1 MAGCQRL
8 VIKMINTTKIAK
20 SNLKQNKS
28 KSILIIITI
37 ILSTLMLSS
46 IGIYIVDAGAYQKEN
61 TIKYSGNYQG
71 ILANVDEKQ
80 ADILSNHADVELTG
94 KMNGV
99 GVEKLEDDSNISL
112 AYMNEDAL
120 KLNSFE
126 FIKGKLPSK
135 ENEIVLDSG
144 ALKALGYKNKDLGE
158 KIKISYDDYKND
170 KKIEKEFI
178 ISGILKT
185 SEISETGKYYYAIIS
200 ESYMRN
206 TRDMSQ
212 EDFNIYVKFN
222 DKSNLSIEQA
232 KEKLD
237 KIANDIG
244 LDTINTAVNEN
255 YINALKPDM
264 ETIMGGVFV
273 GLVIVLSSILV
284 IYNIFYISIVTK
296 VQEFGKLR
304 AIGATKK
311 QIKNIVFKE
320 GFILAGIAI
329 PIGIILGYV
338 LANII
343 IKSFMDID
351 VKSSRLPVILSV
363 VVISFISVVLSL
375 LKPMKVASKVSIV
388 DAVRYTGN
396 KISNKSKRKG
406 YKNINLKRLSHANL
420 ERNKKRTYMT
430 LASLI
435 LSGTIFITVSTALES
450 FDAEKMAREHFPY
463 DIEVRLSG
471 YEMNSDKNPKDN
483 LNILQM
489 DNPLSKDFFNQ
500 IKNMEGIK
508 RIESARSV
516 KIGMEDYDVEF
527 KYDLLQS
534 INENDVKS
542 LNKNIIDGK
551 INLERL
557 QTGDEIVITHVDTA
571 KEMGVKAGD
580 KIRLTLYDG
589 DKKIKKEFK
598 VQAIAMG
605 VPSFGI
611 GKDFIDRTLKYD
623 STSSLG
629 IYTEEGKYQEIKD
642 SIKKIAKNN
651 GFLETDF
658 IDSRIESN
666 KATISFIKIMGY
678 TLTGIIGVIGFMNL
692 VNTMITSIVTR
703 KKELGMLQAIGLTN
717 KQLVK
722 MLNSEAIYYTSGMM
736 IGSILF
742 GGILGYIAVI
752 FLKKTGLSYATY
764 SLPIVPILLMIVCI
778 LIAQFITTYLIGRS
792 FNKESLIDRVR
803 YSE

>member
-1 MAGCQRL
+1 
-8 VIKMINTTKIAK
+8 MINTTKIAK

-94 KMNGV
+94 EMNGV

-185 SEISETGKYYYAIIS
+185 SEISEAGKYYYAIIS

-435 LSGTIFITVSTALES
+435 LSGTIFITVLTALES

-722 MLNSEAIYYTSGMM
+722 MLNSEAMYYTSGMM

>member
-1 MAGCQRL
+1 
-8 VIKMINTTKIAK
+8 MINTTKIAK

-94 KMNGV
+94 EMNGV

-185 SEISETGKYYYAIIS
+185 SEISEAGKYYYAIIS

>member
-158 KIKISYDDYKND
+158 KIKISYNDYKSD

-185 SEISETGKYYYAIIS
+185 SEISEAGKYYYAIIS

-212 EDFNIYVKFN
+212 EDFNIYVKLN

-232 KEKLD
+232 KSKLN
-237 KIANDIG
+237 KIANDVG
-244 LDTINTAVNEN
+244 LDTINVAVNEN

-311 QIKNIVFKE
+311 QVKNIVFKE

-722 MLNSEAIYYTSGMM
+722 MLNSEAMYYTSGMM

>member
-1 MAGCQRL
+1 
-8 VIKMINTTKIAK
+8 MINTTKIAK

-46 IGIYIVDAGAYQKEN
+46 IGIYIVDAGTYQKEN

-71 ILANVDEKQ
+71 ILANADEKQ
-80 ADILSNHADVELTG
+80 ANILSNHADVELTG

-99 GVEKLEDDSNISL
+99 GFEKLEDDSNISL

-120 KLNSFE
+120 KLNNFE
-126 FIKGKLPSK
+126 FVKGKLPTK
-135 ENEIVLDSG
+135 ENEIVLDRG
-144 ALKALGYKNKDLGE
+144 ALKALGYSNKNLGE
-158 KIKISYDDYKND
+158 KIKISYNDYKSD
-170 KKIEKEFI
+170 KRIEKEFI
-178 ISGILKT
+178 ITGILKT
-185 SEISETGKYYYAIIS
+185 SEISEAGKFYSAIIS
-200 ESYMRN
+200 ETYMKN

-212 EDFNIYVKFN
+212 EDFNIYVKLN

-232 KEKLD
+232 KSKLN
-237 KIANDIG
+237 KVANDIG
-244 LDTINTAVNEN
+244 LDTINVAVNEN

-311 QIKNIVFKE
+311 QVKNIVFKE

-329 PIGIILGYV
+329 PIGTILGYA
-338 LANII
+338 LSNII
-343 IKSFMDID
+343 IKSVMDID
-351 VKSSRLPVILSV
+351 IKSSQLPVILLV
-363 VVISFISVVLSL
+363 IIISFMSVVLSL

-396 KISNKSKRKG
+396 KISNKNKRKG
-406 YKNINLKRLSHANL
+406 YKNINLKRLSQANL

-430 LASLI
+430 LVSLI

-450 FDAEKMAREHFPY
+450 FDAEKMARANFPY
-463 DIEVRLSG
+463 DIEVSLAG
-471 YEMNSDKNPKDN
+471 YEMDSDKNPKNN

-489 DNPLSKDFFNQ
+489 NNPLSKDFLNQ
-500 IKNMEGIK
+500 IKDIEGIK
-508 RIESARSV
+508 KIESARSV
-516 KIGMEDYDVEF
+516 KVGMDDYDVEF
-527 KYDLLQS
+527 KHDLLQS
-534 INENDVKS
+534 IDENDVKA
-542 LNKNIIDGK
+542 LNNNLVDGK
-551 INLERL
+551 INFERL

-580 KIRLTLYDG
+580 KIKLTLYDG
-589 DKKIKKEFK
+589 DKIIKKEFK

-605 VPSFGI
+605 SPSFGI
-611 GKDFIDRTLKYD
+611 GKDFIDRTLKHD

-642 SIKKIAKNN
+642 SIKKIAKSN

-658 IDSRIESN
+658 LDSRVESN
-666 KATISFIKIMGY
+666 KAVISFIKIMGY
-678 TLTGIIGVIGFMNL
+678 TLTCIIGVIGFMNL

-722 MLNSEAIYYTSGMM
+722 MLNSEAIYYTSRMM
-736 IGSILF
+736 IGSILS

-764 SLPIVPILLMIVCI
+764 ALPIVPILLMAVCI
-778 LIAQFITTYLIGRS
+778 LIAQFITTYLIGKS

>member
-1 MAGCQRL
+1 
-8 VIKMINTTKIAK
+8 MINTTKIAK

-185 SEISETGKYYYAIIS
+185 SEISEAGKYYYAIIS

>member
-1 MAGCQRL
+1 
-8 VIKMINTTKIAK
+8 MINTTKIAK

-94 KMNGV
+94 EMNGV

-158 KIKISYDDYKND
+158 KIKISYDDYKSD

-185 SEISETGKYYYAIIS
+185 SEISEAGKYYYAIIS

-678 TLTGIIGVIGFMNL
+678 MLTGIIGVIGFMNL

-722 MLNSEAIYYTSGMM
+722 MLNSEAMYYTSGMM

>member
-1 MAGCQRL
+1 
-8 VIKMINTTKIAK
+8 MINTTKIAK

-94 KMNGV
+94 EMNGV

-185 SEISETGKYYYAIIS
+185 SEISEAGKYYYAIIS

-222 DKSNLSIEQA
+222 DKSNLSIEQT

-678 TLTGIIGVIGFMNL
+678 TLTGIIGMIGFMNL

>member
-1 MAGCQRL
+1 
-8 VIKMINTTKIAK
+8 MINTTKIAK

-94 KMNGV
+94 EMNGV

-185 SEISETGKYYYAIIS
+185 SEISEAGKYYYAIIS

-752 FLKKTGLSYATY
+752 FLKKTGLSHATY

>member
-1 MAGCQRL
+1 
-8 VIKMINTTKIAK
+8 MINTTKIAK
-20 SNLKQNKS
+20 NNLKQNKS

-46 IGIYIVDAGAYQKEN
+46 IGIYIVNAGAYQKEN

-94 KMNGV
+94 EMNGV

-126 FIKGKLPSK
+126 FVKGKLPTK

-158 KIKISYDDYKND
+158 RIKISYNDYKND

-185 SEISETGKYYYAIIS
+185 SEISEAGKYYYAIIS

-206 TRDMSQ
+206 TRNMSQ

-222 DKSNLSIEQA
+222 DKSNLSIEQI

-237 KIANDIG
+237 KIAIDIG

-320 GFILAGIAI
+320 GFILAGISI

-343 IKSFMDID
+343 IKSFMNID
-351 VKSSRLPVILSV
+351 AKSSQLPVILLV
-363 VVISFISVVLSL
+363 AVISFISVVLSL

-388 DAVRYTGN
+388 DAVRYSGN
-396 KISNKSKRKG
+396 KISNKNKRKG
-406 YKNINLKRLSHANL
+406 YKNINLNRLSHANL

-471 YEMNSDKNPKDN
+471 YEMNSDKNPKNN

-500 IKNMEGIK
+500 IKNIEGIK

-542 LNKNIIDGK
+542 LSKNLIDGK

-629 IYTEEGKYQEIKD
+629 IYTKEGKYQEVKD
-642 SIKKIAKNN
+642 SIKKIAKSN

-722 MLNSEAIYYTSGMM
+722 MLNSEAISYTSGMM

-742 GGILGYIAVI
+742 GGILGYIAVMV
-752 FLKKTGLSYATY
+752 LKKTGLSYATY

>member
-94 KMNGV
+94 EMNGV

-158 KIKISYDDYKND
+158 KIKISYDDYKSD

-185 SEISETGKYYYAIIS
+185 SEISEAGKYYYAIIS

-255 YINALKPDM
+255 YINALKTDM

-471 YEMNSDKNPKDN
+471 YEMNSDKNPKNN

-489 DNPLSKDFFNQ
+489 NNPLSKDFFNQ

-589 DKKIKKEFK
+589 YKKIKKEFK

-722 MLNSEAIYYTSGMM
+722 MLNSEAMYYTSGMM

>member
-1 MAGCQRL
+1 
-8 VIKMINTTKIAK
+8 MINTTKIAK

-61 TIKYSGNYQG
+61 TIKYSGNYKG

-94 KMNGV
+94 EMNGV

-185 SEISETGKYYYAIIS
+185 SEISEAGKYYYAIIS

-222 DKSNLSIEQA
+222 DKSNLSIEQT

-471 YEMNSDKNPKDN
+471 YEMNSDKNPKNN

>member
-1 MAGCQRL
+1 
-8 VIKMINTTKIAK
+8 MINTTKIAK

-94 KMNGV
+94 EMNGV

-185 SEISETGKYYYAIIS
+185 SEISEAGKYYYAIIS

-363 VVISFISVVLSL
+363 LVISFISVVLSL

>member
-1 MAGCQRL
+1 
-8 VIKMINTTKIAK
+8 MINTTKIAK

-94 KMNGV
+94 EMNGV

-126 FIKGKLPSK
+126 LIKGKLPTK

-158 KIKISYDDYKND
+158 KIKISYNDYKND
-170 KKIEKEFI
+170 KKIEKEFV

-185 SEISETGKYYYAIIS
+185 SEISEAGKYYYAIIS
-200 ESYMRN
+200 ELYMRN
-206 TRDMSQ
+206 TRDMLQ

-264 ETIMGGVFV
+264 ETIMGGGFV

-471 YEMNSDKNPKDN
+471 YEMNSDKNPKNN

-542 LNKNIIDGK
+542 LNKNLIDGK

-666 KATISFIKIMGY
+666 KAVISFIKIMGY

-722 MLNSEAIYYTSGMM
+722 MLNSEAMYYTSGMM

>member
-1 MAGCQRL
+1 
-8 VIKMINTTKIAK
+8 MINTTKIAK

-94 KMNGV
+94 EMNGV

-185 SEISETGKYYYAIIS
+185 SEISEAGKYYYAIIS

-363 VVISFISVVLSL
+363 VVISSISVVLSL

-722 MLNSEAIYYTSGMM
+722 MLNSEAMYYTSGMM

>member
-94 KMNGV
+94 EMNGV

-158 KIKISYDDYKND
+158 KIKISYDDYKSD

-185 SEISETGKYYYAIIS
+185 SEISEAGKYYYAIIS

-212 EDFNIYVKFN
+212 EDFNIYVKLN

-232 KEKLD
+232 KSKLN
-237 KIANDIG
+237 KIANDVG
-244 LDTINTAVNEN
+244 LDTINVAVNEN

-311 QIKNIVFKE
+311 QVKNIVFKE

-388 DAVRYTGN
+388 DAVRYTEN

-722 MLNSEAIYYTSGMM
+722 MLNSEAMYYTSGMM

>member
-1 MAGCQRL
+1 
-8 VIKMINTTKIAK
+8 MINTTKIAK

-94 KMNGV
+94 EMNGV

-158 KIKISYDDYKND
+158 KIKISYDDYKSD

-185 SEISETGKYYYAIIS
+185 SEISEAGKYYYAIIS

-722 MLNSEAIYYTSGMM
+722 MLNSEAMYYTSGMM

>member
-1 MAGCQRL
+1 
-8 VIKMINTTKIAK
+8 MINTTKIAK
-20 SNLKQNKS
+20 NNLKQNKS

-46 IGIYIVDAGAYQKEN
+46 IGIYIVNAGAYQKEN

-94 KMNGV
+94 EMNGV

-126 FIKGKLPSK
+126 FVKGKLPTK

-158 KIKISYDDYKND
+158 RIKISYNDYKND

-185 SEISETGKYYYAIIS
+185 SEISEAGKYYYAIIS

-206 TRDMSQ
+206 TRNMSQ

-222 DKSNLSIEQA
+222 DKSNLSIEQI

-320 GFILAGIAI
+320 GFILAGISI

-343 IKSFMDID
+343 IKSFMNID
-351 VKSSRLPVILSV
+351 AKSSQLPVILLV
-363 VVISFISVVLSL
+363 AVISFISVVLSL

-388 DAVRYTGN
+388 DAVRYSGN
-396 KISNKSKRKG
+396 KISNKNKRKG
-406 YKNINLKRLSHANL
+406 YKNINLNRLSHANL

-435 LSGTIFITVSTALES
+435 LSGTIFITVSTVLES

-471 YEMNSDKNPKDN
+471 YEMNSDKNPKNN

-500 IKNMEGIK
+500 IKNIEGIK

-542 LNKNIIDGK
+542 LSKNLIDGK

-629 IYTEEGKYQEIKD
+629 IYTKEGKYQEVKD
-642 SIKKIAKNN
+642 SIKKIAKSN

-722 MLNSEAIYYTSGMM
+722 MLNSEAISYTSGMM

-742 GGILGYIAVI
+742 GGILGYIAVMV
-752 FLKKTGLSYATY
+752 LKKTGLSYATY

>member
-1 MAGCQRL
+1 
-8 VIKMINTTKIAK
+8 MINTTKIAK
-20 SNLKQNKS
+20 NNLKQNKS

-46 IGIYIVDAGAYQKEN
+46 IGIYIVNAGAYQKEN

-94 KMNGV
+94 EMNGV

-126 FIKGKLPSK
+126 FVKGKLPTK

-158 KIKISYDDYKND
+158 KIKISYNDYKND

-185 SEISETGKYYYAIIS
+185 SEISEAGKYYYAIIS

-206 TRDMSQ
+206 TRNMSQ
-212 EDFNIYVKFN
+212 EDFNIYLKFN
-222 DKSNLSIEQA
+222 DKSNLSIEQT

-320 GFILAGIAI
+320 GFILAGISI

-343 IKSFMDID
+343 IKSFMNID
-351 VKSSRLPVILSV
+351 AKSSQLPVILLV
-363 VVISFISVVLSL
+363 AVISFISVVLSL

-388 DAVRYTGN
+388 DAVRYSGN
-396 KISNKSKRKG
+396 KISNKNKRKG
-406 YKNINLKRLSHANL
+406 YKNINLNRLSHANL

-471 YEMNSDKNPKDN
+471 YEMNSDKNPKNN

-500 IKNMEGIK
+500 IKNIEGIK

-542 LNKNIIDGK
+542 LSKNLIDGK

-598 VQAIAMG
+598 VQAISMG

-629 IYTEEGKYQEIKD
+629 IYTKEGKYQEVKD
-642 SIKKIAKNN
+642 SIKKIAKSN

-742 GGILGYIAVI
+742 GGILGYIAVMV
-752 FLKKTGLSYATY
+752 LKKTGLSYATY

>member
-1 MAGCQRL
+1 

-94 KMNGV
+94 EMNGV

-185 SEISETGKYYYAIIS
+185 SEISEAGKYYYAIIS

>member
-1 MAGCQRL
+1 
-8 VIKMINTTKIAK
+8 MINTTKIAK

-94 KMNGV
+94 KMNGI

-158 KIKISYDDYKND
+158 KIKISYDDYKID

-185 SEISETGKYYYAIIS
+185 SEISEAGKYYYAIIS

-255 YINALKPDM
+255 YINALKPEM

-722 MLNSEAIYYTSGMM
+722 MLNSEAMYYTSGMM

>member
-1 MAGCQRL
+1 
-8 VIKMINTTKIAK
+8 MINTTKIAK

-94 KMNGV
+94 EMNGV

-126 FIKGKLPSK
+126 LIKGKLPTK

-158 KIKISYDDYKND
+158 KIKISYNDYKND
-170 KKIEKEFI
+170 KKIEKEFV

-185 SEISETGKYYYAIIS
+185 SEISEAGKYYYAIIS
-200 ESYMRN
+200 ELYMRN

-264 ETIMGGVFV
+264 ETIMGGGFV

-471 YEMNSDKNPKDN
+471 YEMNSDKNPKNN

-542 LNKNIIDGK
+542 LNKNLIDGK

-666 KATISFIKIMGY
+666 KAVISFIKIIGY

-722 MLNSEAIYYTSGMM
+722 MLNSEAMYYTSGMM

>member
-1 MAGCQRL
+1 
-8 VIKMINTTKIAK
+8 MINTTKIAK

-46 IGIYIVDAGAYQKEN
+46 IGIYIVDAGTYQKEN

-71 ILANVDEKQ
+71 ILANVNEKQ
-80 ADILSNHADVELTG
+80 ANILSNHADVELTG

-99 GVEKLEDDSNISL
+99 GFEKLEDDSNISL

-120 KLNSFE
+120 KLNNFE
-126 FIKGKLPSK
+126 FVKGKLPTK
-135 ENEIVLDSG
+135 ENEIVLDRG
-144 ALKALGYKNKDLGE
+144 ALKALGYSNKNLGE
-158 KIKISYDDYKND
+158 KIKISYNDYKSD
-170 KKIEKEFI
+170 KRIEKEFI
-178 ISGILKT
+178 ITGILKT
-185 SEISETGKYYYAIIS
+185 SEISEAGKFYTAIIS
-200 ESYMRN
+200 ETYMKN

-212 EDFNIYVKFN
+212 EDFNIYVKLN

-232 KEKLD
+232 KSKLN
-237 KIANDIG
+237 KVANDIG
-244 LDTINTAVNEN
+244 LDTVNVAVNEN

-311 QIKNIVFKE
+311 QVKNIVFKE

-329 PIGIILGYV
+329 PIGTILGYA
-338 LANII
+338 LSNII
-343 IKSFMDID
+343 IKSVMDID
-351 VKSSRLPVILSV
+351 VKSSQLPVILLV
-363 VVISFISVVLSL
+363 IIISFMSVVLSL

-396 KISNKSKRKG
+396 KISNKNKRKG
-406 YKNINLKRLSHANL
+406 YKNINLKRLSQANL

-430 LASLI
+430 LVSLI

-450 FDAEKMAREHFPY
+450 FDAEKMARANFPY
-463 DIEVRLSG
+463 DIEVSLAG
-471 YEMNSDKNPKDN
+471 YEMDSDKNPKNN

-489 DNPLSKDFFNQ
+489 NNPLSKDFLNQ
-500 IKNMEGIK
+500 IKDIEGIK
-508 RIESARSV
+508 KIESARSV
-516 KIGMEDYDVEF
+516 KVGMDDYDVEF
-527 KYDLLQS
+527 KHDLLQS
-534 INENDVKS
+534 VDENDVKA
-542 LNKNIIDGK
+542 LNNNLVDGK
-551 INLERL
+551 INFERL

-580 KIRLTLYDG
+580 KIKLTLYDG
-589 DKKIKKEFK
+589 DKIIKKEFK

-605 VPSFGI
+605 SPSFGI
-611 GKDFIDRTLKYD
+611 GKDFIDRTLKHD

-642 SIKKIAKNN
+642 SIKKIAKSN

-658 IDSRIESN
+658 LDSRVESN
-666 KATISFIKIMGY
+666 KAVISFIKIMGY

-722 MLNSEAIYYTSGMM
+722 MLNSEAIYYTSRMM
-736 IGSILF
+736 IGSILS

-764 SLPIVPILLMIVCI
+764 ALPIVPILLMAVCI
-778 LIAQFITTYLIGRS
+778 LIAQFITTYLIGKS

>member
-94 KMNGV
+94 EMNGV

-158 KIKISYDDYKND
+158 KIKISYDDYKSD

-185 SEISETGKYYYAIIS
+185 SEISEAGKYYYAIIS

-722 MLNSEAIYYTSGMM
+722 MLNSEAMYYTSGMM

>member
-1 MAGCQRL
+1 
-8 VIKMINTTKIAK
+8 MINTTKIAK

-94 KMNGV
+94 EMNGV

-185 SEISETGKYYYAIIS
+185 SEISEAGKYYYAIIS

-222 DKSNLSIEQA
+222 DKSNLSIEQT

>member
-1 MAGCQRL
+1 
-8 VIKMINTTKIAK
+8 MINTTKIAK

-158 KIKISYDDYKND
+158 KIKISYNDYKSD

-185 SEISETGKYYYAIIS
+185 SEISEAGKYYYAIIS

-557 QTGDEIVITHVDTA
+557 QTGDEIVITHVNTA

-722 MLNSEAIYYTSGMM
+722 MLNSEAMYYTSGMM

>member
-94 KMNGV
+94 EMNGV

-185 SEISETGKYYYAIIS
+185 SEISEAGKYYYAIIS

-222 DKSNLSIEQA
+222 DKSNLSIEQT

-722 MLNSEAIYYTSGMM
+722 MLNSEAMYYTSGMM

>member
-1 MAGCQRL
+1 
-8 VIKMINTTKIAK
+8 MINTTKIAK

-46 IGIYIVDAGAYQKEN
+46 IGIYIVDAGAYQKEH

-94 KMNGV
+94 EINGV

-126 FIKGKLPSK
+126 FIKGKLPTK

-158 KIKISYDDYKND
+158 KIKISYNDYKND
-170 KKIEKEFI
+170 KKIEKEFV

-185 SEISETGKYYYAIIS
+185 SEISEAGKYYYAIIS
-200 ESYMRN
+200 ETYMRN

-396 KISNKSKRKG
+396 KISNKNKRKG

-435 LSGTIFITVSTALES
+435 LSGTIFITVSTVLES

-471 YEMNSDKNPKDN
+471 YEMNSDKNPKNN

-542 LNKNIIDGK
+542 LNKNLIDGK

-722 MLNSEAIYYTSGMM
+722 MLNSEAMYYTSGMM

-752 FLKKTGLSYATY
+752 LLKKTGLSYATY

>member
-1 MAGCQRL
+1 
-8 VIKMINTTKIAK
+8 MINTTKIAK

-94 KMNGV
+94 EMNGV
-99 GVEKLEDDSNISL
+99 GVEKLEDDSNLSL

-126 FIKGKLPSK
+126 FIKGKLPTK

-158 KIKISYDDYKND
+158 KIKISYNDYKND
-170 KKIEKEFI
+170 KKIEKEFV

-185 SEISETGKYYYAIIS
+185 SEISEAGKYYYAIIS
-200 ESYMRN
+200 ETYMRN

-396 KISNKSKRKG
+396 KISNKNKRKG

-471 YEMNSDKNPKDN
+471 YEMNSDKNPKNN

-542 LNKNIIDGK
+542 LNKNLIDGK

-722 MLNSEAIYYTSGMM
+722 MLNSEAMYYTSGMM

-752 FLKKTGLSYATY
+752 LLKKTGLSYATY

>member
-1 MAGCQRL
+1 
-8 VIKMINTTKIAK
+8 MINTTKIAK

-94 KMNGV
+94 EMNGV

-185 SEISETGKYYYAIIS
+185 SEISEAGKYYYAIIS

-420 ERNKKRTYMT
+420 EKNKKRTYMT

-471 YEMNSDKNPKDN
+471 YEMNSDKNPKNN

-489 DNPLSKDFFNQ
+489 NNPLSKDFFNQ

-722 MLNSEAIYYTSGMM
+722 MLNSEAMYYTSGMM

>member
-1 MAGCQRL
+1 
-8 VIKMINTTKIAK
+8 MINTTKIAK

-94 KMNGV
+94 EMNGV

-126 FIKGKLPSK
+126 LIKGKLPTK

-158 KIKISYDDYKND
+158 KIKISYNDYKND
-170 KKIEKEFI
+170 KKIEKEFV

-185 SEISETGKYYYAIIS
+185 SEISEAGKYYYAIIS
-200 ESYMRN
+200 ELYMRN

-264 ETIMGGVFV
+264 ETIMGGGFV

-651 GFLETDF
+651 GFLEIDF

-666 KATISFIKIMGY
+666 KAVISFIKIMGY

-722 MLNSEAIYYTSGMM
+722 MLNSEAMYYTSGMM

>member
-1 MAGCQRL
+1 
-8 VIKMINTTKIAK
+8 MINTTKIAK

-94 KMNGV
+94 EINGV

-126 FIKGKLPSK
+126 FIKGKLPTK

-158 KIKISYDDYKND
+158 KIKISYNDYKND
-170 KKIEKEFI
+170 KKIEKEFV

-185 SEISETGKYYYAIIS
+185 SEISEAGKYYYAIIS
-200 ESYMRN
+200 ETYMRN

-388 DAVRYTGN
+388 DAVRYIGN
-396 KISNKSKRKG
+396 KISNKNKRKG

-471 YEMNSDKNPKDN
+471 YEMNSDKNPKNN

-542 LNKNIIDGK
+542 LNKNLIDGK

-722 MLNSEAIYYTSGMM
+722 MLNSEAMYYTSGMM

-752 FLKKTGLSYATY
+752 LLKKTGLSYATY

>member
-1 MAGCQRL
+1 
-8 VIKMINTTKIAK
+8 MINTTKIAK

-80 ADILSNHADVELTG
+80 ANILSNHADVELTG
-94 KMNGV
+94 EMNGV
-99 GVEKLEDDSNISL
+99 GFEKLEDDSNISL

-120 KLNSFE
+120 KLNNFE
-126 FIKGKLPSK
+126 FVKGKLPTK
-135 ENEIVLDSG
+135 ENEIVLDNG
-144 ALKALGYKNKDLGE
+144 ALKALGYSNKNLGE
-158 KIKISYDDYKND
+158 KIKISYDDYKSD
-170 KKIEKEFI
+170 KRIEKEFI
-178 ISGILKT
+178 ITGILKT
-185 SEISETGKYYYAIIS
+185 SEISEAGKFYSAIIS
-200 ESYMRN
+200 ETYMKN

-212 EDFNIYVKFN
+212 EDFNIYVKLN
-222 DKSNLSIEQA
+222 DKSNLTIEQA
-232 KEKLD
+232 KSKLN

-244 LDTINTAVNEN
+244 LDTINVAVNEN

-311 QIKNIVFKE
+311 QVKNIVFKE

-329 PIGIILGYV
+329 PIGTILGYA
-338 LANII
+338 LSNII
-343 IKSFMDID
+343 IKSVMDID
-351 VKSSRLPVILSV
+351 VKSSQLPVILLV
-363 VVISFISVVLSL
+363 IIISFMSVVLSL

-396 KISNKSKRKG
+396 KISNKNKRKG
-406 YKNINLKRLSHANL
+406 YKNINLKRLSQANL

-430 LASLI
+430 LVSLI

-450 FDAEKMAREHFPY
+450 FDAEKMARTNFPY
-463 DIEVRLSG
+463 DIEVRLTG
-471 YEMNSDKNPKDN
+471 YEMDSDKNPENN

-489 DNPLSKDFFNQ
+489 NNPLSKDFFNQ
-500 IKNMEGIK
+500 IKDMEGIK
-508 RIESARSV
+508 KIESARSV
-516 KIGMEDYDVEF
+516 KIGMEDYNVEF
-527 KYDLLQS
+527 EHDLLQS
-534 INENDVKS
+534 VDENDVKA
-542 LNKNIIDGK
+542 LNNNLVDGK
-551 INLERL
+551 INFERL

-580 KIRLTLYDG
+580 KIKLTLYDG
-589 DKKIKKEFK
+589 DKIIKKEFK

-605 VPSFGI
+605 SPSFGI
-611 GKDFIDRTLKYD
+611 GKDFIDRTLKHD

-629 IYTEEGKYQEIKD
+629 IYTEEGKYQEVKD
-642 SIKKIAKNN
+642 SIKKIAKSN

-658 IDSRIESN
+658 LDSRVESN
-666 KATISFIKIMGY
+666 KAVISFIKIMGY

-722 MLNSEAIYYTSGMM
+722 MLNSEAIYYTSRMM
-736 IGSILF
+736 IGSILS

-764 SLPIVPILLMIVCI
+764 ALPIIPILLMAVCI
-778 LIAQFITTYLIGRS
+778 IIAQFITTYLIGKS

>member
-1 MAGCQRL
+1 
-8 VIKMINTTKIAK
+8 MINTTKIAK

-94 KMNGV
+94 EMNGV

-158 KIKISYDDYKND
+158 KIKISYDDYKSD

-185 SEISETGKYYYAIIS
+185 SEISEAGKYYYAIIS

-363 VVISFISVVLSL
+363 VVISFIYVVLSL

-435 LSGTIFITVSTALES
+435 LSGTIFITVLTALES

-722 MLNSEAIYYTSGMM
+722 MLNSEAMYYTSGMM

>member
-1 MAGCQRL
+1 
-8 VIKMINTTKIAK
+8 MINTTKIAK

-158 KIKISYDDYKND
+158 KIKISYNDYKSD

-185 SEISETGKYYYAIIS
+185 SEISEAGKYYYAIIS

-212 EDFNIYVKFN
+212 EDFNIYVKLN

-232 KEKLD
+232 KSKLN
-237 KIANDIG
+237 KIANDVG
-244 LDTINTAVNEN
+244 LDTINVAVNEN

-311 QIKNIVFKE
+311 QVKNIVFKE

-329 PIGIILGYV
+329 PIGIILGYA
-338 LANII
+338 LSNII
-343 IKSFMDID
+343 IKSVMDID
-351 VKSSRLPVILSV
+351 VKSSQLPVILLV
-363 VVISFISVVLSL
+363 IIISFMSVVLSL

-396 KISNKSKRKG
+396 KISNKNKRKG
-406 YKNINLKRLSHANL
+406 YKNINLKRLSQANL

-430 LASLI
+430 LVSLI

-450 FDAEKMAREHFPY
+450 FDAEKMARANFPY
-463 DIEVRLSG
+463 DIEVRLAG
-471 YEMNSDKNPKDN
+471 YEMDSDKNPKNN

-489 DNPLSKDFFNQ
+489 NNPLSKDFLNQ
-500 IKNMEGIK
+500 IKDIEGIK
-508 RIESARSV
+508 KIESARSV
-516 KIGMEDYDVEF
+516 KVGMDDYDVEF
-527 KYDLLQS
+527 KHDLLQS
-534 INENDVKS
+534 VDENDVKS
-542 LNKNIIDGK
+542 LNNNLVDGK
-551 INLERL
+551 INFERL

-580 KIRLTLYDG
+580 KIKLTLYDG
-589 DKKIKKEFK
+589 DKIIKKEFK

-605 VPSFGI
+605 SPSFGI
-611 GKDFIDRTLKYD
+611 GKDFIDRTLKHD

-629 IYTEEGKYQEIKD
+629 IYTEGGKYQEIKD
-642 SIKKIAKNN
+642 SIKKIAKSN

-658 IDSRIESN
+658 LDSRVESN
-666 KATISFIKIMGY
+666 KAVISFIKIMGY

-722 MLNSEAIYYTSGMM
+722 MLNSEAIYYTSRMM
-736 IGSILF
+736 IGSILS

-752 FLKKTGLSYATY
+752 FLKKTGLYYATY
-764 SLPIVPILLMIVCI
+764 ALPIVPILLMAVCI
-778 LIAQFITTYLIGRS
+778 LIAQFITTYLIGKS

>member
-1 MAGCQRL
+1 
-8 VIKMINTTKIAK
+8 MINTTKIAK

-94 KMNGV
+94 EMNGV

-126 FIKGKLPSK
+126 LIKGKLPTK

-158 KIKISYDDYKND
+158 KIKISYNDYKND
-170 KKIEKEFI
+170 KKIEKEFV

-185 SEISETGKYYYAIIS
+185 SEISEAGKYYYAIIS
-200 ESYMRN
+200 ELYMRN

-264 ETIMGGVFV
+264 ETIMGGGFV

-450 FDAEKMAREHFPY
+450 FDAEKIAREHFPY

-471 YEMNSDKNPKDN
+471 YEMNSDKNPKNN

-542 LNKNIIDGK
+542 LNKNLIDGK

-666 KATISFIKIMGY
+666 KAVISFIKIMGY

-722 MLNSEAIYYTSGMM
+722 MLNSEAMYYTSGMM

>member
-1 MAGCQRL
+1 
-8 VIKMINTTKIAK
+8 MINTTKIAK

-185 SEISETGKYYYAIIS
+185 SEISEAGKYYYAIIS

-206 TRDMSQ
+206 TRNMSQ

>member
-1 MAGCQRL
+1 
-8 VIKMINTTKIAK
+8 MINTTKIAK

-94 KMNGV
+94 EMNGV

-185 SEISETGKYYYAIIS
+185 SEISEAGKYYYAIIS

-598 VQAIAMG
+598 VQAIAMR

>member
-1 MAGCQRL
+1 
-8 VIKMINTTKIAK
+8 MINTTKIAK

-94 KMNGV
+94 EMNGV
-99 GVEKLEDDSNISL
+99 GAEKLEDDSNISL

-158 KIKISYDDYKND
+158 KIKISYDDYKSD

-185 SEISETGKYYYAIIS
+185 SEISEAGKYYYAIIS

-722 MLNSEAIYYTSGMM
+722 MLNSEAMYYTSGMM

>member
-1 MAGCQRL
+1 
-8 VIKMINTTKIAK
+8 
-20 SNLKQNKS
+20 
-28 KSILIIITI
+28 
-37 ILSTLMLSS
+37 
-46 IGIYIVDAGAYQKEN
+46 
-61 TIKYSGNYQG
+61 
-71 ILANVDEKQ
+71 
-80 ADILSNHADVELTG
+80 
-94 KMNGV
+94 
-99 GVEKLEDDSNISL
+99 
-112 AYMNEDAL
+112 
-120 KLNSFE
+120 
-126 FIKGKLPSK
+126 
-135 ENEIVLDSG
+135 
-144 ALKALGYKNKDLGE
+144 
-158 KIKISYDDYKND
+158 
-170 KKIEKEFI
+170 
-178 ISGILKT
+178 
-185 SEISETGKYYYAIIS
+185 
-200 ESYMRN
+200 
-206 TRDMSQ
+206 
-212 EDFNIYVKFN
+212 
-222 DKSNLSIEQA
+222 
-232 KEKLD
+232 
-237 KIANDIG
+237 G

-320 GFILAGIAI
+320 GFILAGISI

-343 IKSFMDID
+343 IKSFMNID
-351 VKSSRLPVILSV
+351 AKSSQLPVILLV
-363 VVISFISVVLSL
+363 AVISFISVVLSL

-388 DAVRYTGN
+388 DAVRYSGN
-396 KISNKSKRKG
+396 KISNKNKRKG
-406 YKNINLKRLSHANL
+406 YKNINLNRLSHANL

-435 LSGTIFITVSTALES
+435 LSGTIFITVSTVLES

-471 YEMNSDKNPKDN
+471 YEMNSDKNPKNN

-500 IKNMEGIK
+500 IKNIEGIK

-542 LNKNIIDGK
+542 LSKNLIDGK

-629 IYTEEGKYQEIKD
+629 IYTKEGKYQEVKD
-642 SIKKIAKNN
+642 SIKKIAKSN

-722 MLNSEAIYYTSGMM
+722 MLNSEAISYTSGMM

-742 GGILGYIAVI
+742 GGILGYIAVMV
-752 FLKKTGLSYATY
+752 LKKTGLSYATY

>member
-1 MAGCQRL
+1 MT
-8 VIKMINTTKIAK
+8 IKMI
-20 SNLKQNKS
+20 
-28 KSILIIITI
+28 
-37 ILSTLMLSS
+37 
-46 IGIYIVDAGAYQKEN
+46 
-61 TIKYSGNYQG
+61 
-71 ILANVDEKQ
+71 
-80 ADILSNHADVELTG
+80 
-94 KMNGV
+94 
-99 GVEKLEDDSNISL
+99 
-112 AYMNEDAL
+112 
-120 KLNSFE
+120 
-126 FIKGKLPSK
+126 
-135 ENEIVLDSG
+135 
-144 ALKALGYKNKDLGE
+144 
-158 KIKISYDDYKND
+158 
-170 KKIEKEFI
+170 KKIEKEFV

-185 SEISETGKYYYAIIS
+185 SEISEAGKYYYAIIS
-200 ESYMRN
+200 ELYMRN

-264 ETIMGGVFV
+264 ETIMGGGFV

-471 YEMNSDKNPKDN
+471 YEMNSDKNPKNN

-542 LNKNIIDGK
+542 LNKNLIDGK

-666 KATISFIKIMGY
+666 KAVISFIKIMGY

-722 MLNSEAIYYTSGMM
+722 MLNSEAMYYTSGMM